1 MMAQALPSV
10 DFQLTAKILFA
21 DKIVARL
28 FAGSKLTAKPLPSVK
43 VAFAVSY
50 G

>member
-1 MMAQALPSV
+1 LPSI
-10 DFQLTAKILFA
+10 DFRLTAENLFA
-21 DKIVARL
+21 DKIVASL
-28 FAGSKLTAKPLPSVK
+28 FADSKLTAKPLPSVK